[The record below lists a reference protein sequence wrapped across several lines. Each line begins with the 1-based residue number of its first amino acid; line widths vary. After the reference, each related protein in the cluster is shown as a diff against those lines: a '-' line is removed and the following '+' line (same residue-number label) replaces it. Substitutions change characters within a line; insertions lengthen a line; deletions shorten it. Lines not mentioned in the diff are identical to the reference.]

1 MSEPGEL
8 ELGERLVAQGR
19 WLRLLLMH
27 LAGHHVRRHI
37 ELEDLAQE
45 VYVRAVAHQ
54 HLVPPEEPKD
64 LPLRRLLARLARTTV
79 VDAIRALRSRKRGGG
94 VAPQRLTRSD
104 WSHSGLLE
112 SLVAG
117 VQPGPATEAGQW
129 EEQARLLVA
138 FDALPADHRRVLG
151 LRQFEGLTAADSARR
166 MGRSEDAVNSLYR
179 RALDAWGQA
188 LRGGAAG
195 GTAGGTAGS

>member
-1 MSEPGEL
+1 MSEPGAL

-27 LAGHHVRRHI
+27 FAGRKLRQSI

-79 VDAIRALRSRKRGGG
+79 VDAVRAVRAAKRGAGRTP
-94 VAPQRLTRSD
+94 VRLARSD

-112 SLVAG
+112 HLVAG
-117 VQPGPATEAGQW
+117 LGPGPATEAAQW
-129 EEQARLLVA
+129 DEQARLLAA
-138 FDALPADHRRVLG
+138 FERLPGDQRRVLG
-151 LRQFEGLTAADSARR
+151 LRQFEGLSAAEAAQR
-166 MGRSEDAVNSLYR
+166 MGRSEDAIHALYR
-179 RALDAWGQA
+179 RALDAWGA
-188 LRGGAAG
+188 LLRGPG
-195 GTAGGTAGS
+195 GG

>member
-27 LAGHHVRRHI
+27 LAGLHVRRFI

-104 WSHSGLLE
+104 WSQSGLLE

-129 EEQARLLVA
+129 EEQARLLAA

-151 LRQFEGLTAADSARR
+151 LRQFEGLTAAESARR

-179 RALDAWGQA
+179 RALDGWGQA

-195 GTAGGTAGS
+195 GTAGS

>member
-1 MSEPGEL
+1 MSEPGAL
-8 ELGERLVAQGR
+8 ELGERLVAQGC

-27 LAGHHVRRHI
+27 LAGRKLRQGV

-79 VDAIRALRSRKRGGG
+79 IDAVRAVRAAKRGAGRTP
-94 VAPQRLTRSD
+94 VRLARSD

-112 SLVAG
+112 NLVAG

-129 EEQARLLVA
+129 DEQAKLLAAFERLPG
-138 FDALPADHRRVLG
+138 DQRRVLG
-151 LRQFEGLTAADSARR
+151 LRQFEGVSAAEAARR
-166 MGRSEDAVNSLYR
+166 MGRSEDAIHALYR
-179 RALDAWGQA
+179 RALDGWGAW
-188 LRGGAAG
+188 LRGP
-195 GTAGGTAGS
+195 GSG

>member
-1 MSEPGEL
+1 MSEPGAL
-8 ELGERLVAQGR
+8 DLGERLVAQGR

-27 LAGHHVRRHI
+27 MAGRRLRDTV

-79 VDAIRALRSRKRGGG
+79 VDAVRGVRALKRGGG
-94 VAPQRLTRSD
+94 VRPMRLARSD

-117 VQPGPATEAGQW
+117 VQPGPATEAAQW
-129 EEQARLLVA
+129 DEQAKLLAA
-138 FDALPADHRRVLG
+138 FERLPADQRRVLG
-151 LRQFEGLTAADSARR
+151 LRQFEGLAAAEAARR
-166 MGRSEDAVNSLYR
+166 MGRSEDAVNALYR
-179 RALDAWGQA
+179 RALDAWGA
-188 LRGGAAG
+188 LLRG
-195 GTAGGTAGS
+195 

>member
-1 MSEPGEL
+1 MSEPGAL

-27 LAGHHVRRHI
+27 LAGRKLRQGV

-79 VDAIRALRSRKRGGG
+79 IDAVRAVRAAKRGAGRTP
-94 VAPQRLTRSD
+94 VRLARSD

-112 SLVAG
+112 NLVAG

-129 EEQARLLVA
+129 DEQAKLLAAFERLPG
-138 FDALPADHRRVLG
+138 DQRRVLG
-151 LRQFEGLTAADSARR
+151 LRQFEGVSAAEAARR
-166 MGRSEDAVNSLYR
+166 MGRSEDAIHALYR
-179 RALDAWGQA
+179 RALDGWGAW
-188 LRGGAAG
+188 LRGP
-195 GTAGGTAGS
+195 GSG

>member
-1 MSEPGEL
+1 MSEPGAL

-27 LAGHHVRRHI
+27 LAGRKLRQSV

-79 VDAIRALRSRKRGGG
+79 VDAVRAVRAAKRGGG
-94 VAPQRLTRSD
+94 RTPVRLARSD

-112 SLVAG
+112 NLVAG
-117 VQPGPATEAGQW
+117 VGPGPATEAGQW
-129 EEQARLLVA
+129 DEQAKLLRA
-138 FDALPADHRRVLG
+138 FEQLPGDQRRVLG
-151 LRQFEGLTAADSARR
+151 LRQFEGLPVAEAARR
-166 MGRSEDAVNSLYR
+166 MGRSEDAIHALYR
-179 RALDAWGQA
+179 RALDAWGA
-188 LRGGAAG
+188 LLRGPATG
-195 GTAGGTAGS
+195 

>member
-27 LAGHHVRRHI
+27 LAGRGLRASI

-45 VYVRAVAHQ
+45 VYVRAVAHAASA
-54 HLVPPEEPKD
+54 PPEEPAD
-64 LPLRRLLARLARTTV
+64 LALRRWLARLARTTV
-79 VDAIRALRSRKRGGG
+79 VDAVRALRARKRGGG
-94 VAPQRLTRSD
+94 ARPLRLARSD

-129 EEQARLLVA
+129 EEQARLLA
-138 FDALPADHRRVLG
+138 AYERLPADHRRVLG
-151 LRQFEGLTAADSARR
+151 LRQFEGRSAAETARR

-179 RALDAWGQA
+179 RALEAWGGA
-188 LRGGAAG
+188 LRGGRGA
-195 GTAGGTAGS
+195 

>member
-1 MSEPGEL
+1 MSEPGAL

-27 LAGHHVRRHI
+27 LAGRKLRQSV

-79 VDAIRALRSRKRGGG
+79 VDALRAVRAAKRGAGRTP
-94 VAPQRLTRSD
+94 VRLARSD

-112 SLVAG
+112 NLVAG
-117 VQPGPATEAGQW
+117 VQPGPATEAAQW
-129 EEQARLLVA
+129 DEQAKLLAA
-138 FDALPADHRRVLG
+138 FEQLPGDQRRVLG
-151 LRQFEGLTAADSARR
+151 LRQFEGLPAAEAARR
-166 MGRSEDAVNSLYR
+166 MGRSEDAIHALYR
-179 RALDAWGQA
+179 RALDGWGML
-188 LRGGAAG
+188 LRGPAG
-195 GTAGGTAGS
+195 G